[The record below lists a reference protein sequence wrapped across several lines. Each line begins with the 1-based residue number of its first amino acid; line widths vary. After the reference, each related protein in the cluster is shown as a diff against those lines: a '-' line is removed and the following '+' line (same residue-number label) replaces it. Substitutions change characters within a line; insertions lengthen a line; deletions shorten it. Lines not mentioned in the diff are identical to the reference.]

1 MFAIK
6 SIRILRHDFHRLIPT
21 MGRFLCWTI
30 GTHDSFEASGN
41 HDFQI
46 PFGEHW
52 IGILP
57 CEDLALLG
65 DANLSRKISRW
76 LRENRR
82 VGRAAAA
89 ADRAAPSVKEPQAHA
104 LFTGRRMQIALRL
117 VQLPRAGEHAAIF
130 VRIGVAEHDFLHSAP
145 GVEHGLVLGGLPD
158 TFHYRTGVAQ
168 SADRFE

>member
-1 MFAIK
+1 
-6 SIRILRHDFHRLIPT
+6 R
-21 MGRFLCWTI
+21 TI
-30 GTHDSFEASGN
+30 GTHDRFEASGN

-57 CEDLALLG
+57 GEDLALLG

-76 LRENRR
+76 LRENSGVRR
-82 VGRAAAA
+82 PAAP
-89 ADRAAPSVKEPQAHA
+89 ADRAAPSVKEPQVHA
-104 LFTGRRMQIALRL
+104 LFPGRRMQIALRL
-117 VQLPRAGEHAAIF
+117 VQLPCAGEHAAVL

-145 GVEHGLVLGGLPD
+145 GVEHGLVRGRLPD
-158 TFHYRTGVAQ
+158 TFHYGTRVAE